1 MKLSFHAP
9 NGLALARRLLGSD
22 SPRSLVESG
31 RFGLRPGFVTAAL
44 WTGHGRVNAGPHGAL
59 LDLGYGNARSQKA
72 HEDLRYGWV
81 RVHFGKSFRFQYWP
95 CRRQKYCP
103 RRQKCD
109 CSAFSASCMI
119 RMRGG
124 LLRCR

>member
-1 MKLSFHAP
+1 
-9 NGLALARRLLGSD
+9 
-22 SPRSLVESG
+22 VESG
-31 RFGLRPGFVTAAL
+31 QFDPMPGFVAVAL
-44 WTGHGRVNAGPHGAL
+44 WIEHGHENASPHGVP
-59 LDLGYGNARSQKA
+59 LDHGHDNARLQKKA

-95 CRRQKYCP
+95 CRRQEYWAL
-103 RRQKCD
+103 RQKCG

-119 RMRGG
+119 HMRGG